1 MLSVW
6 VPGYVVSILQNL
18 IKAAG
23 AGSIFCFF
31 EKKKSRPKKIKKIKK
46 DTLKTQCFFS
56 SKGIIFF
63 FFG

>member
-23 AGSIFCFF
+23 AGSIFCVFL
-31 EKKKSRPKKIKKIKK
+31 KKKSRPKKIKKIKK
-46 DTLKTQCFFS
+46 DTLKTVFFS
-56 SKGIIFF
+56 SKNIIFF
-63 FFG
+63 FLG